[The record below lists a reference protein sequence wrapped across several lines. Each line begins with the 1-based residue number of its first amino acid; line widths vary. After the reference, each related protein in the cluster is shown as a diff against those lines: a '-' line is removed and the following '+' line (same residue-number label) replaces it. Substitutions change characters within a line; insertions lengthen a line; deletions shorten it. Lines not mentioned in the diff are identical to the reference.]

1 MKRNL
6 IKSLL
11 AALALGVLA
20 GCATTTT
27 VDAPYYHYHGY
38 VGPDGLDYRF
48 SNRY

>member
-1 MKRNL
+1 MKRTL
-6 IKSLL
+6 IKTLL

-38 VGPDGLDYRF
+38 LGPDGMDYSF

>member
-1 MKRNL
+1 MKRTL

-11 AALALGVLA
+11 VALALGVLA

-38 VGPDGLDYRF
+38 LGPAGMDYSF

>member
-1 MKRNL
+1 MKWMFV
-6 IKSLL
+6 KSLL
-11 AALALGVLA
+11 VALALGAVA

-38 VGPDGLDYRF
+38 LGPDGMDYRF

>member
-1 MKRNL
+1 MKRVFV
-6 IKSLL
+6 KSLL
-11 AALALGVLA
+11 VSLVLAALA

-38 VGPDGLDYRF
+38 LGPDGMDYRF

>member
-1 MKRNL
+1 MKYML

-20 GCATTTT
+20 GCATTTS
-27 VDAPYYHYHGY
+27 VDAPNYHYHGY
-38 VGPDGLDYRF
+38 LGPDGMDYRF

>member
-1 MKRNL
+1 MKMFVRA
-6 IKSLL
+6 LL
-11 AALALGVLA
+11 AALVLGVLG

-38 VGPDGLDYRF
+38 IGPDGMDYRF